1 VTIDGRF
8 GFWLLAAITFFGLI
22 YLLSPILMPFL
33 IGGLLAYLC
42 DPLADR
48 LETLGLSRTLS
59 VVIVFSGFSLG
70 LLLLLLLLVPLLE
83 SQITHFL
90 EVWPEYLQRTADTVD
105 PVLQNSFGLDA
116 SFLQLD
122 TLKNLIASHWKET
135 GGLLRSTI
143 TALSKSGVAVLG
155 WVANLALIPVI
166 MFYLLRDWDRLVA
179 YLHDLLPRQ
188 IEPVVSELARES
200 DEMLGA
206 FLRGQVMVMLALS
219 ILYTTGLWFAGLDF
233 ALLIGI
239 TAGLVSFVPY
249 LGLITG
255 VSIAGLAVLFQ
266 TQDPFQF
273 LWVFAVFGVA
283 QAIEGSILT
292 PTLVGER
299 IGLHPVTVIFAVL
312 AGGQLFGFFGVLVAL
327 PVAAVLAVILRHLHD
342 SYKQSQ
348 IYSLHVPET
357 TPDMRPEAAP
367 ATTAK
372 DANEDVN
379 ADRDRVTDGSTDT
392 VNSDGGKT
400 P

>member
-1 VTIDGRF
+1 MNIDGRF
-8 GFWLLAAITFFGLI
+8 WFWLLTAITFFALV

-33 IGGLLAYLC
+33 VGGLLAYLC

-48 LETLGLSRTLS
+48 LEARKLSRTMA
-59 VVIVFSGFSLG
+59 VVIVFSGFSLL

-83 SQITHFL
+83 SQITRFL
-90 EVWPEYLQRTADTVD
+90 AVWPEYLQRTADTVD
-105 PVLQNSFGLDA
+105 PVLKSSFGLDA

-122 TLKNLIASHWKET
+122 TLRDLISSHWKET

-179 YLHDLLPRQ
+179 YLRDLLPRQ
-188 IEPVVSELARES
+188 IEPVVSALAHES

-219 ILYTTGLWFAGLDF
+219 ILYSTGLWLAGLDF

-239 TAGLVSFVPY
+239 IAGLVSFVPY

-312 AGGQLFGFFGVLVAL
+312 AGGQLFGFFGILVAL

-348 IYSLHVPET
+348 IYSLQA
-357 TPDMRPEAAP
+357 PEAA
-367 ATTAK
+367 T
-372 DANEDVN
+372 DSNEDE
-379 ADRDRVTDGSTDT
+379 
-392 VNSDGGKT
+392 T